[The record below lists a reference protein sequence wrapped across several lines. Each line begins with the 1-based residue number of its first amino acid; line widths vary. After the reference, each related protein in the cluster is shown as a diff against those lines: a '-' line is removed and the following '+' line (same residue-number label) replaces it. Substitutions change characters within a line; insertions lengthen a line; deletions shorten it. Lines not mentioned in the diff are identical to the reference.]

1 VTSVYELDLDATKD
15 ECSSTPADFVEYIS
29 STLTS
34 VKEQEL
40 DINVAT
46 DDSIS
51 EHVNSSEF
59 ANNAPADVE
68 EQVSTVAEDTGPV
81 MPDECATNTSVSG
94 VSRQSEEDGG
104 LNMPKDDCSREP
116 VEPAVSANNAEV
128 GSTVAEGTESVLL
141 DERESYTP
149 ALVEEDL
156 NMPKGDC
163 SSESVVA
170 TLCENI
176 AAAAA
181 EALVSTVAEDSE
193 PVLSDKCVSGIQA
206 PAEEL
211 GLNMHRDDRSSEP
224 LVPAECVNNEDAAAA
239 VENVDSHLTE
249 DGSVGELLMS
259 ARHIS
264 ETAACVEDTDSV
276 LTEVA
281 TSSSEPVV
289 AVTETERDT
298 ETRDVLPVPTTA
310 LSSSPVDVMVCSADF
325 FHTGIAQMKLICRPT
340 SLKCLNQF
348 ARFLAHFNAIS
359 S

>member
-1 VTSVYELDLDATKD
+1 VTSVYELDLDAAKD
-15 ECSSTPADFVEYIS
+15 DHSSDPADFVEYIS

-34 VKEQEL
+34 VKEQEP
-40 DINVAT
+40 DINVPK

-51 EHVNSSEF
+51 EHVNSIEF

-81 MPDECATNTSVSG
+81 MSDECATNTSVSG
-94 VSRQSEEDGG
+94 VSRQTEEEGG

-116 VEPAVSANNAEV
+116 VVPTVSAINAPAAVEEV
-128 GSTVAEGTESVLL
+128 GSTVAEGAEPVLL

-163 SSESVVA
+163 SSEPVVA

-176 AAAAA
+176 ASAAA
-181 EALVSTVAEDSE
+181 EELVSTVAEDSE
-193 PVLSDKCVSGIQA
+193 PVLSDECVSGIQA

-211 GLNMHRDDRSSEP
+211 GLNMPRDDRSSEP

-249 DGSVGELLMS
+249 DGAVGELLIS
-259 ARHIS
+259 ARYIR

-276 LTEVA
+276 LTEAA

-325 FHTGIAQMKLICRPT
+325 FRTGWPK
-340 SLKCLNQF
+340 
-348 ARFLAHFNAIS
+348 
-359 S
+359 